1 MQNLVSGTI
10 GQDGGISFEADRG
23 LTYQEAVGPI
33 HQEGGG
39 ASQAVNSKKGLKMT
53 AQKAFA
59 RFCYSDLRPI
69 SDVDIQL
76 TIVGFGT
83 TIVPLRSVDLP
94 PRDPR
99 HRLIKLI
106 EEILSVHV

>member
-1 MQNLVSGTI
+1 
-10 GQDGGISFEADRG
+10 
-23 LTYQEAVGPI
+23 
-33 HQEGGG
+33 
-39 ASQAVNSKKGLKMT
+39 MT
-53 AQKAFA
+53 AQNAFA

-99 HRLIKLI
+99 HRLVTLIK
-106 EEILSVHV
+106 EVLSVHVYVSNQREKPNQSGPLLIFYTIN